1 MDIWNKLWRAGQ
13 SGRRRKD
20 SVWIQTGSPGHLRRG
35 LVGIACGV

>member
-1 MDIWNKLWRAGQ
+1 MDIWNKLWR
-13 SGRRRKD
+13 GRRRKD